1 MQISYAVA
9 SRRDSFRRT
18 VGGWFFPLGSIRS
31 FCARGTDSEASIAF
45 LRHSLSFSPSRACRD
60 LLRAPREAKSTG
72 RAHATTKDQSAH
84 RQGSANG
91 GDAGAAARERK
102 RDRAMQA
109 LQDAQ
114 QRFNDLVNNDWPER
128 VPVESLADYDPTYMK
143 EGFLQKKGQRLKG
156 WKRRW
161 FVCDGRTLSY
171 YISRKDRKPNAVI
184 PLEGCTVQD
193 GGLSETWNSP
203 RIYLTDPATGIMYC
217 LSAEEGIVVTQW
229 LDVLRVAVARANN
242 GTAVASD
249 GTATSSASASRGRP
263 HTRTPAQRL
272 PSSSD
277 DEDSRVHMKRATSMG
292 PAQPR
297 TATLRSASSAVGALG
312 TAVNGEA
319 KRTSRMTSAPSAVT
333 SSAAPHHHRPHR
345 TKTQRLPTTIS
356 LENELSHG
364 LDVLE
369 ALLCGHSAT
378 GSSSS
383 IRNSV
388 VFRPIGAVNGVLR
401 SVGTDSVSGKQY
413 ARASVVLPV
422 SSEVAAIL
430 LADHGRRAEWDVH
443 FPLSSHVA
451 TFDDAT
457 DLVHVSSG
465 SFAQVQRTKP
475 FVAPHVAAAAC
486 AMCAALFSGASSWE
500 ALLTAMVYAAAIGGI
515 VSSIDYSALTTPR
528 DLLLLRHV
536 RESAAPDGHDSS
548 DDKSVDEMGQSVVL
562 ILEKSVVN
570 ELKPVLSGT
579 VRAHV
584 GLSGW
589 LLEPVDSGRATLAT
603 YITDLDMKG
612 WLSPTTRESFLLSRL
627 DCASV
632 LSEYV
637 NQAHLCGSELGF
649 GGGLDDDGDG
659 EYDTRSVGYD
669 DTSEGSG
676 LGDVVDGESSTIF
689 HPKTYMR
696 GMMPLPSGGLK
707 LIDKEI
713 AKKQGGVVKDV
724 IKSAGAKILEG
735 KSAVSLSLPVRIFES
750 RTNLERV
757 CDLMLYAPT
766 FLNIA
771 YAQNDALERFK
782 FVMTFAVA
790 GLHHSIGQLKPF
802 NPILGETYQSTLN
815 DGTDV
820 SCEHTSHHPPISNF
834 QLTGDKYSIAGFVLW
849 HASMS
854 VKSNAML
861 NTNKGPVR
869 VTFPAGEGLPGTMI
883 EYNLPYLQIGGLLWG
898 DRTVDIMGNM
908 VFEDKKNKL
917 QCELRLNPD
926 AKSGMGGMFSSSKTP
941 TDSLRGVILDTSV
954 SPPREICDVSG
965 SWLHDLVFGNKT
977 YWSINKYQSGYMVP
991 YPDDKILASDSRF
1004 REDLHYL
1011 AAGDLDESQEW
1022 KVKLEV
1028 LQRAD
1033 RKARLD
1039 GRRPNHW
1046 SLRNAVGGH

>member
-1 MQISYAVA
+1 
-9 SRRDSFRRT
+9 
-18 VGGWFFPLGSIRS
+18 
-31 FCARGTDSEASIAF
+31 
-45 LRHSLSFSPSRACRD
+45 
-60 LLRAPREAKSTG
+60 
-72 RAHATTKDQSAH
+72 
-84 RQGSANG
+84 
-91 GDAGAAARERK
+91 
-102 RDRAMQA
+102 MQA

-128 VPVESLADYDPTYMK
+128 VPVDARPDYNPTYMK

-156 WKRRW
+156 WKQRW
-161 FVCDGRTLSY
+161 FVCDGRSLSY
-171 YISRKDRKPNAVI
+171 FISRKDRKPNAVI

-203 RIYLTDPATGIMYC
+203 RIYLTDPGTGTMYC
-217 LSAEEGIVVTQW
+217 LSAEEGTVVTQW
-229 LDVLRVAVARANN
+229 LNVLRVAVARVNN
-242 GTAVASD
+242 GVTTNETCHGLSM
-249 GTATSSASASRGRP
+249 
-263 HTRTPAQRL
+263 L
-272 PSSSD
+272 SSSD
-277 DEDSRVHMKRATSMG
+277 DEENRAQYRRGTSMG
-292 PAQPR
+292 PVSAQAHAIALKS
-297 TATLRSASSAVGALG
+297 TSSAVAGSSAPASVNA
-312 TAVNGEA
+312 TAIGEN
-319 KRTSRMTSAPSAVT
+319 KRTTLGGKNLNTTASPPTLQQ
-333 SSAAPHHHRPHR
+333 HHRPR
-345 TKTQRLPTTIS
+345 RIKTQRLPTTIS

-369 ALLCGHSAT
+369 ALLSSRSVT

-383 IRNSV
+383 ICKYV
-388 VFRPIGAVNGVLR
+388 VFRPIGALNGVLR
-401 SVGTDSVSGKQY
+401 SIGTDSRSGKQY

-430 LADHGRRAEWDVH
+430 LADHARRAEWDVH
-443 FPLSSHVA
+443 FPQSSHVA

-457 DLVHVSSG
+457 DLVYLSSG

-486 AMCAALFSGASSWE
+486 ALCAVFFAGAASWG
-500 ALLTAMVYAAAIGGI
+500 ALLTAMVYAAAIGGL
-515 VSSIDYSALTTPR
+515 VSSIDYSALTAPR
-528 DLLLLRHV
+528 DLVLLRHI
-536 RESAAPDGHDSS
+536 RESAVPDSQDSG

-562 ILEKSVVN
+562 MLEKCVTN
-570 ELKPVLSGT
+570 ELKPVIPGI

-589 LLEPVDSGRATLAT
+589 LLEPVASGHATLAT
-603 YITDLDMKG
+603 YITDLDMRG
-612 WLSPTTRESFLLSRL
+612 WLSPLTRQSFLLSRL
-627 DCASV
+627 DCVSV

-637 NQAHLCGSELGF
+637 NQAQLCGSELGF
-649 GGGLDDDGDG
+649 GGGLDEDGTG
-659 EYDTRSVGYD
+659 EYEIRSVGYE
-669 DTSEGSG
+669 DTSKGSY
-676 LGDVVDGESSTIF
+676 LADVADGESSTIF

-735 KSAVSLSLPVRIFES
+735 KSAVSLSLPVRIFEP

-766 FLNIA
+766 FLNVA
-771 YAQNDALERFK
+771 YAENDAVERFK
-782 FVMTFAVA
+782 YVITFAVA

-802 NPILGETYQSTLN
+802 NPILGETFQSTLN

-834 QLTGDKYSIAGFVLW
+834 QFTGEKYSIAGFVLW

-869 VTFPAGEGLPGTMI
+869 VMFPDAEGLPGTTI

-908 VFEDKKNKL
+908 MFEDKKNHL

-926 AKSGMGGMFSSSKTP
+926 AKSGMGGMFMSSKTP
-941 TDSLRGVILDTSV
+941 TDSFRGVVLDTSV

-977 YWSINKYQSGYMVP
+977 YWSIEKYQSGCMMP
-991 YPDDKILASDSRF
+991 YPEGKLLASDSRH

-1046 SLRNAVGGH
+1046 SYRSSPGH

>member
-1 MQISYAVA
+1 
-9 SRRDSFRRT
+9 
-18 VGGWFFPLGSIRS
+18 
-31 FCARGTDSEASIAF
+31 
-45 LRHSLSFSPSRACRD
+45 
-60 LLRAPREAKSTG
+60 
-72 RAHATTKDQSAH
+72 
-84 RQGSANG
+84 
-91 GDAGAAARERK
+91 
-102 RDRAMQA
+102 MQA

-128 VPVESLADYDPTYMK
+128 VPVEAMADFDPTYMK

-171 YISRKDRKPNAVI
+171 FISRKDRKPNAVI

-229 LDVLRVAVARANN
+229 LDVLRVAVARVN
-242 GTAVASD
+242 S
-249 GTATSSASASRGRP
+249 SSASAASSAAPSASNSRGRQ
-263 HTRTPAQRL
+263 HTQRL

-277 DEDSRVHMKRATSMG
+277 DEDSRVHLKRATSMG

-297 TATLRSASSAVGALG
+297 TVTLKSASSVVG
-312 TAVNGEA
+312 TVNSNGDG
-319 KRTSRMTSAPSAVT
+319 KRATRMTSAPSAVN
-333 SSAAPHHHRPHR
+333 SSSQQLHNHHHRPHR
-345 TKTQRLPTTIS
+345 VKTQRLPTTIS

-383 IRNSV
+383 IRNHV
-388 VFRPIGAVNGVLR
+388 VFRPVGALNGVLR
-401 SVGTDSVSGKQY
+401 SIGTDSSSGKQY

-430 LADHGRRAEWDVH
+430 LADHARRAEWDLH
-443 FPLSSHVA
+443 FPQSSHVA

-465 SFAQVQRTKP
+465 SFAQIQRTRP

-486 AMCAALFSGASSWE
+486 ALCAALFSGASSWE
-500 ALLTAMVYAAAIGGI
+500 ALLTAMVYAAAVGGI
-515 VSSIDYSALTTPR
+515 VSSIDYSALTVPR
-528 DLLLLRHV
+528 DLVLLRHV
-536 RESAAPDGHDSS
+536 RESAVPDSQDSG

-570 ELKPVLSGT
+570 ELKPVVTGS

-589 LLEPVDSGRATLAT
+589 LLEPVDSGHATLAT

-612 WLSPTTRESFLLSRL
+612 WLSPTTRQSFLLSRL
-627 DCASV
+627 DCVSV

-637 NQAHLCGSELGF
+637 NQAQLCGSELGF
-649 GGGLDDDGDG
+649 GGGLDEDG
-659 EYDTRSVGYD
+659 EGEFESRSVGNE

-676 LGDVVDGESSTIF
+676 LGEVSDGESSAIF

-707 LIDKEI
+707 LIDKEV
-713 AKKQGGVVKDV
+713 AKKQSGVVKDV

-735 KSAVSLSLPVRIFES
+735 KSAVSLSLPVRIFEP

-766 FLNIA
+766 FLNVA
-771 YAQNDALERFK
+771 HAQNDALERFK
-782 FVMTFAVA
+782 YVMAFAVA

-802 NPILGETYQSTLN
+802 NPILGETFQSTLN

-834 QLTGDKYSIAGFVLW
+834 QFTGEKYSVAGFVLW

-869 VTFPAGEGLPGTMI
+869 VTFPDTEGLPGTMI

-908 VFEDKKNKL
+908 MFDDKKNHL

-977 YWSINKYQSGYMVP
+977 YWSINKHQSGYMVP
-991 YPDDKILASDSRF
+991 YPEDKILASDSRF

-1046 SLRNAVGGH
+1046 SFRSSAGGH

>member
-1 MQISYAVA
+1 
-9 SRRDSFRRT
+9 
-18 VGGWFFPLGSIRS
+18 
-31 FCARGTDSEASIAF
+31 
-45 LRHSLSFSPSRACRD
+45 
-60 LLRAPREAKSTG
+60 
-72 RAHATTKDQSAH
+72 
-84 RQGSANG
+84 
-91 GDAGAAARERK
+91 
-102 RDRAMQA
+102 MQA

-114 QRFNDLVNNDWPER
+114 QRFNDLVNNDTVWPER
-128 VPVESLADYDPTYMK
+128 VPVTNLPDFDASFMK

-171 YISRKDRKPNAVI
+171 YISKKDRKPNAVI
-184 PLEGCTVQD
+184 PLEGCSVED

-217 LSAEEGIVVTQW
+217 LSAEEGTVVTQW
-229 LDVLRVAVARANN
+229 LHVLRAAVARVQS
-242 GTAVASD
+242 GSTGSDASVE
-249 GTATSSASASRGRP
+249 ASSQGSALKQRSGRQQNKSQRP
-263 HTRTPAQRL
+263 RL
-272 PSSSD
+272 PSASD
-277 DEDSRVHMKRATSMG
+277 DEDGRVHLKRASSMEPTSTLPRSTLVG
-292 PAQPR
+292 SNAPASSNAAASGEKKRRAARVVAAPLVTGTSSNS
-297 TATLRSASSAVGALG
+297 TATLPPLQQQ
-312 TAVNGEA
+312 
-319 KRTSRMTSAPSAVT
+319 
-333 SSAAPHHHRPHR
+333 HHRPHR

-356 LENELSHG
+356 LENELSYG

-369 ALLCGHSAT
+369 ALLCGHSMT
-378 GSSSS
+378 RSSSP
-383 IRNSV
+383 IRNHV
-388 VFRPIGAVNGVLR
+388 VFRPMGASNGVLR
-401 SVGTDSVSGKQY
+401 SLGTDMSSGKQY

-430 LADHGRRAEWDVH
+430 LADHARRAEWDLH
-443 FPLSSHVA
+443 FPQSSHVA

-457 DLVHVSSG
+457 DLVHLSSG
-465 SFAQVQRTKP
+465 SFAQVQKTKP
-475 FVAPHVAAAAC
+475 FIAPHVAATVC
-486 AMCAALFSGASSWE
+486 ALCAALLWSTASWE
-500 ALLTAMVYAAAIGGI
+500 ALLTAMTYAAAVGGI
-515 VSSIDYSALTTPR
+515 VSTIDHSAFTAPR
-528 DLLLLRHV
+528 DLVLLRHV
-536 RESAAPDGHDSS
+536 RESAAPESHDSS
-548 DDKSVDEMGQSVVL
+548 EDKSVDEMGRSVVL

-570 ELKPVLSGT
+570 ELKPIVPGI
-579 VRAHV
+579 VRACV

-589 LLEPVDSGRATLAT
+589 LLEPVALGRATLVT
-603 YITDLDMKG
+603 YITDLDMQG
-612 WLSPTTRESFLLSRL
+612 WLSPSARQSFLLSRL
-627 DCASV
+627 DCVSV

-637 NQAHLCGSELGF
+637 NQAQLCGSELGF
-649 GGGLDDDGDG
+649 GGGLDEDGDG
-659 EYDTRSVGYD
+659 EYDSRSAGYEETGD
-669 DTSEGSG
+669 GS
-676 LGDVVDGESSTIF
+676 LGDAADSESSAIF
-689 HPKTYMR
+689 HPKIYMR

-707 LIDKEI
+707 LIDKEV

-735 KSAVSLSLPVRIFES
+735 KSAVSLSLPVRIFEP

-766 FLNIA
+766 FLNVA
-771 YAQNDALERFK
+771 FAQNDALERFK
-782 FVMTFAVA
+782 YVMTFAVA
-790 GLHHSIGQLKPF
+790 GLHHSVGQLKPF
-802 NPILGETYQSTLN
+802 NPILGETFQATLN

-834 QLTGDKYSIAGFVLW
+834 QFTGDKYSIAGFVLW

-869 VTFPAGEGLPGTMI
+869 ITFPDTKDLPGTTV

-908 VFEDKKNKL
+908 VFEDKKNHL

-926 AKSGMGGMFSSSKTP
+926 AKSGMGGMFMSSKTP

-954 SPPREICDVSG
+954 TPPREICDVSG
-965 SWLHDLVFGNKT
+965 SWLHELVFGNKT
-977 YWSINKYQSGYMVP
+977 YWDINKYQSGYMVP
-991 YPDDKILASDSRF
+991 YPKEKILASDSRH

-1011 AAGDLDESQEW
+1011 ATGDLDESQEW

-1033 RKARLD
+1033 RKARLE

-1046 SLRNAVGGH
+1046 SYRGAAGGH

>member
-1 MQISYAVA
+1 M
-9 SRRDSFRRT
+9 
-18 VGGWFFPLGSIRS
+18 
-31 FCARGTDSEASIAF
+31 
-45 LRHSLSFSPSRACRD
+45 SLSNHKVTSDAFISIGDETLYIGQLLAGWLFRPQSAASAHVEDSALPSVRVTPP
-60 LLRAPREAKSTG
+60 LSLRARVSRLPTHLATPSEVQTP
-72 RAHATTKDQSAH
+72 TTKDQSVH
-84 RQGSANG
+84 THGSANG
-91 GDAGAAARERK
+91 EAGAAARERK

-128 VPVESLADYDPTYMK
+128 VPVEAMPDYDPRYMK

-229 LDVLRVAVARANN
+229 LDVLRVAVARVNN
-242 GTAVASD
+242 GTSETNAQ
-249 GTATSSASASRGRP
+249 GSSSRKQHRP
-263 HTRTPAQRL
+263 QAQAL
-272 PSSSD
+272 SSSD
-277 DEDSRVHMKRATSMG
+277 DEDSRAHLKRAASLGPSQARTVTLKSASSVGSSSTATVNGDNKRAT
-292 PAQPR
+292 
-297 TATLRSASSAVGALG
+297 
-312 TAVNGEA
+312 
-319 KRTSRMTSAPSAVT
+319 RMTSAPSAVSSST
-333 SSAAPHHHRPHR
+333 SAPAPPSHQHHHRPHR
-345 TKTQRLPTTIS
+345 TKMQRLPTTIA

-369 ALLCGHSAT
+369 ALLCHNAT
-378 GSSSS
+378 GSS
-383 IRNSV
+383 IRNHV
-388 VFRPIGAVNGVLR
+388 TFRPIGAVNGVLR
-401 SVGTDSVSGKQY
+401 SIGTDATSGKQY

-430 LADHGRRAEWDVH
+430 LADHARRSEWDVH
-443 FPLSSHVA
+443 FPHSAHVA

-457 DLVHVSSG
+457 DLVHLSSG
-465 SFAQVQRTKP
+465 SFAQIQHTKP

-486 AMCAALFSGASSWE
+486 ALCAALFSGTSSWE

-515 VSSIDYSALTTPR
+515 ASSIDYSTLTTPR
-528 DLLLLRHV
+528 DLVVLRHV
-536 RESAAPDGHDSS
+536 RESAAPDSQDSG
-548 DDKSVDEMGQSVVL
+548 DDKSVAEMGQSVVL

-570 ELKPVLSGT
+570 ELKPVISGT

-589 LLEPVDSGRATLAT
+589 LLEPVDSGHATLVT

-612 WLSPTTRESFLLSRL
+612 WLSPTTRQSFLLSRL
-627 DCASV
+627 DCVSV

-637 NQAHLCGSELGF
+637 NQAQLCGSELGF
-649 GGGLDDDGDG
+649 GGGLDEDG
-659 EYDTRSVGYD
+659 EGEFETRSVGYE
-669 DTSEGSG
+669 DTSEGSA
-676 LGDVVDGESSTIF
+676 LGEIVDGESSTIF

-735 KSAVSLSLPVRIFES
+735 KSAVSLSLPVRIFEP

-766 FLNIA
+766 FLNTA

-782 FVMTFAVA
+782 YVITFAVA

-834 QLTGDKYSIAGFVLW
+834 QFTGEKYSIAGFVLW

-869 VTFPAGEGLPGTMI
+869 VTFPDAEGLPGTTI

-908 VFEDKKNKL
+908 VFEDKKNRL

-977 YWSINKYQSGYMVP
+977 YWSINKFQSGYMVP
-991 YPDDKILASDSRF
+991 YPEDKILASDSRH

-1046 SLRNAVGGH
+1046 SFRSATGGH

>member
-1 MQISYAVA
+1 
-9 SRRDSFRRT
+9 
-18 VGGWFFPLGSIRS
+18 
-31 FCARGTDSEASIAF
+31 
-45 LRHSLSFSPSRACRD
+45 
-60 LLRAPREAKSTG
+60 
-72 RAHATTKDQSAH
+72 
-84 RQGSANG
+84 
-91 GDAGAAARERK
+91 
-102 RDRAMQA
+102 MQA

-114 QRFNDLVNNDWPER
+114 QRFNDLVSNDWPER
-128 VPVESLADYDPTYMK
+128 VPLEAMPEYDPRYMK

-171 YISRKDRKPNAVI
+171 YISRKDRRPNAVI

-229 LDVLRVAVARANN
+229 LDVLQVAVARVNN
-242 GTAVASD
+242 ATTELSATEASQNK
-249 GTATSSASASRGRP
+249 GRQ
-263 HTRTPAQRL
+263 HRSQAA

-277 DEDSRVHMKRATSMG
+277 DEDGRLHLKRATSLG
-292 PAQPR
+292 PSQTR
-297 TATLRSASSAVGALG
+297 TVALKSASSAAISSAPTVSNDD
-312 TAVNGEA
+312 T
-319 KRTSRMTSAPSAVT
+319 KRTTRITSAPSAINNSLRT
-333 SSAAPHHHRPHR
+333 PAPSLHAHHHRAHR
-345 TKTQRLPTTIS
+345 SKTQHLPTTIS

-369 ALLCGHSAT
+369 ALLCSNNAT
-378 GSSSS
+378 NSSSA
-383 IRNSV
+383 RHHV
-388 VFRPIGAVNGVLR
+388 TFRPIGAVNGVLR
-401 SVGTDSVSGKQY
+401 SLGTDSNSGKEY
-413 ARASVVLPV
+413 ARASIVLPI

-430 LADHGRRAEWDVH
+430 LSDHARRAEWDMH
-443 FPLSSHVA
+443 FPYSAHVA

-457 DLVHVSSG
+457 DLIYLSSG
-465 SFAQVQRTKP
+465 SFSQIQCTKP
-475 FVAPHVAAAAC
+475 FVAPHVVAAAC
-486 AMCAALFSGASSWE
+486 ALCAAIFSSSSTWE
-500 ALLTAMVYAAAIGGI
+500 STISAMVYAAAIGAI
-515 VSSIDYSALTTPR
+515 MCSVDYSALTTPR

-536 RESAAPDGHDSS
+536 RESAVPESQEMS
-548 DDKSVDEMGQSVVL
+548 EDKSEAEMGQSVVL

-570 ELKPVLSGT
+570 ELKPVISGS

-589 LLEPVDSGRATLAT
+589 LLQPVDSGRGTLAT
-603 YITDLDMKG
+603 YVTDLDMKG
-612 WLSPTTRESFLLSRL
+612 WVGPRTRQHYLLSRL
-627 DCASV
+627 DCVSV

-637 NQAHLCGSELGF
+637 NQAQLCGSELGF
-649 GGGLDDDGDG
+649 GGDIDEDEEGAF
-659 EYDTRSVGYD
+659 DTRSNGIED
-669 DTSEGSG
+669 NSDGSG
-676 LGDVVDGESSTIF
+676 LGGIADDESSAIF
-689 HPKTYMR
+689 HPKSYMR
-696 GMMPLPSGGLK
+696 GMIPLPSGGLK

-735 KSAVSLSLPVRIFES
+735 KSAVSLSLPVRIFEP

-766 FLNIA
+766 FLNA
-771 YAQNDALERFK
+771 AFTQDDALERFK
-782 FVMTFAVA
+782 YVITFAVA

-802 NPILGETYQSTLN
+802 NPILGETFQAELN

-834 QLTGDKYSIAGFVLW
+834 QFTGEKYSIAGFVLW

-869 VTFPAGEGLPGTMI
+869 VTFPDSESLPGTTI

-908 VFEDKKNKL
+908 MFEDKKNQL

-941 TDSLRGVILDTSV
+941 TDSLRGVIMDTSV
-954 SPPREICDVSG
+954 SPAREICDVSG
-965 SWLHDLVFGNKT
+965 SWLHDLVFGYTT
-977 YWSINKYQSGYMVP
+977 YWSINKHHSGFMVP
-991 YPDDKILASDSRF
+991 YPEDRILASDSRH

-1011 AAGDLDESQEW
+1011 AVGDLDESQEW

-1046 SLRNAVGGH
+1046 SFRSSASGH

>member
-1 MQISYAVA
+1 
-9 SRRDSFRRT
+9 
-18 VGGWFFPLGSIRS
+18 
-31 FCARGTDSEASIAF
+31 
-45 LRHSLSFSPSRACRD
+45 
-60 LLRAPREAKSTG
+60 
-72 RAHATTKDQSAH
+72 
-84 RQGSANG
+84 
-91 GDAGAAARERK
+91 
-102 RDRAMQA
+102 
-109 LQDAQ
+109 
-114 QRFNDLVNNDWPER
+114 
-128 VPVESLADYDPTYMK
+128 MK

-229 LDVLRVAVARANN
+229 LDVLRVAIARIN
-242 GTAVASD
+242 
-249 GTATSSASASRGRP
+249 SSAASGDAPSSSQSHSRGRQQA
-263 HTRTPAQRL
+263 RTLGQRL

-277 DEDSRVHMKRATSMG
+277 DEDSRVNLKRATSMG
-292 PAQPR
+292 PAQAR
-297 TATLRSASSAVGALG
+297 TVTLKSASSAVGSSSASMTLN
-312 TAVNGEA
+312 TASNGEA
-319 KRTSRMTSAPSAVT
+319 KRATRMTSAPSAVSSSNGT
-333 SSAAPHHHRPHR
+333 SAQPAQQHHHRVHR

-369 ALLCGHSAT
+369 ALLCGQNAT
-378 GSSSS
+378 GSSV
-383 IRNSV
+383 RNNV

-401 SVGTDSVSGKQY
+401 SIGTDSGSGKQY

-430 LADHGRRAEWDVH
+430 LADHARRADWDVH
-443 FPLSSHVA
+443 FPQSSHVA
-451 TFDDAT
+451 NFDDAT
-457 DLVHVSSG
+457 DLVHLSSG
-465 SFAQVQRTKP
+465 SFGQVQRTKP

-486 AMCAALFSGASSWE
+486 ALCAALFSSASSWE

-515 VSSIDYSALTTPR
+515 VSSVDYSALTAPR

-536 RESAAPDGHDSS
+536 RESAAPDAQDSG
-548 DDKSVDEMGQSVVL
+548 DEKSVDEMGQSVAL

-570 ELKPVLSGT
+570 ELKPVVSGT

-589 LLEPVDSGRATLAT
+589 LLEPVDAGHATLAT
-603 YITDLDMKG
+603 YITDLDVKG
-612 WLSPTTRESFLLSRL
+612 WLSPATRQSFLLSRL
-627 DCASV
+627 DCVSV

-659 EYDTRSVGYD
+659 EYDTRSVGYED
-669 DTSEGSG
+669 ASEGSG
-676 LGDVVDGESSTIF
+676 LGDVITDGESSAIF

-707 LIDKEI
+707 LIDKEV
-713 AKKQGGVVKDV
+713 AKKQSGVVKDV

-735 KSAVSLSLPVRIFES
+735 KSAVSLSLPVRIFEP

-766 FLNIA
+766 FLNVA
-771 YAQNDALERFK
+771 YAQSEPLERFK
-782 FVMTFAVA
+782 YVMTFAVA

-802 NPILGETYQSTLN
+802 NPILGETFQSTLS

-820 SCEHTSHHPPISNF
+820 ACEHTSHHPPISNF
-834 QLTGDKYSIAGFVLW
+834 QFTGDKYSIAGFVLW

-869 VTFPAGEGLPGTMI
+869 VTFPEADGIPGATI

-898 DRTVDIMGNM
+898 DRTVDIMGHM
-908 VFEDKKNKL
+908 VFEDKKNHL

-977 YWSINKYQSGYMVP
+977 YWSINKHQSGHMLH
-991 YPDDKILASDSRF
+991 YPEDKILASDSRF

-1046 SLRNAVGGH
+1046 SFRNAAGGH

>member
-1 MQISYAVA
+1 
-9 SRRDSFRRT
+9 
-18 VGGWFFPLGSIRS
+18 
-31 FCARGTDSEASIAF
+31 
-45 LRHSLSFSPSRACRD
+45 
-60 LLRAPREAKSTG
+60 
-72 RAHATTKDQSAH
+72 
-84 RQGSANG
+84 
-91 GDAGAAARERK
+91 
-102 RDRAMQA
+102 MQA

-128 VPVESLADYDPTYMK
+128 VPVDAMPDYNPTYMK

-161 FVCDGRTLSY
+161 FVCDGRSLSY

-203 RIYLTDPATGIMYC
+203 RIYLTDPASGIMYC
-217 LSAEEGIVVTQW
+217 LSAEEGTVVTQW
-229 LDVLRVAVARANN
+229 LDVLRVAVTRVNN
-242 GTAVASD
+242 GVTLSETHETA
-249 GTATSSASASRGRP
+249 GTGPSGLENHKGKVGQTRRNHGQQMLTSS
-263 HTRTPAQRL
+263 
-272 PSSSD
+272 
-277 DEDSRVHMKRATSMG
+277 DEEETRVHFRRGTSMG
-292 PAQPR
+292 SVSAPAPAHLLKS
-297 TATLRSASSAVGALG
+297 TTLSSSALVGSNVPVSKNATTSG
-312 TAVNGEA
+312 DI
-319 KRTSRMTSAPSAVT
+319 KRTTVGSKSCNVTVSPST
-333 SSAAPHHHRPHR
+333 LQYQHHPHRPHR

-369 ALLCGHSAT
+369 ALLSTRSVT

-383 IRNSV
+383 ICKHV
-388 VFRPIGAVNGVLR
+388 VFRPIGALNGVLR
-401 SVGTDSVSGKQY
+401 SIGTDLRSGKQY

-430 LADHGRRAEWDVH
+430 LADHARRAEWDVH
-443 FPLSSHVA
+443 FPQSSHVA

-457 DLVHVSSG
+457 DLVHLSSG

-475 FVAPHVAAAAC
+475 FVAPHVAATAC
-486 AMCAALFSGASSWE
+486 ALCAVFFASTASWG

-515 VSSIDYSALTTPR
+515 VSSIDYSALTAPR
-528 DLLLLRHV
+528 DLVLLRHI
-536 RESAAPDGHDSS
+536 RESAVPDSQDSGEE
-548 DDKSVDEMGQSVVL
+548 KSVDEMGQSVVL
-562 ILEKSVVN
+562 MLEKCVAN
-570 ELKPVLSGT
+570 ELKPVIPGT
-579 VRAHV
+579 VRAHI

-589 LLEPVDSGRATLAT
+589 LLEPVASGHATLAT
-603 YITDLDMKG
+603 YITDLDMRG
-612 WLSPTTRESFLLSRL
+612 WLSPLTRQSFLLSRL
-627 DCASV
+627 DCVSV

-637 NQAHLCGSELGF
+637 NQAQLCGSELGF
-649 GGGLDDDGDG
+649 GGGLDEDGTGDYETG
-659 EYDTRSVGYD
+659 SVGYK
-669 DTSEGSG
+669 DTSEGSC
-676 LGDVVDGESSTIF
+676 LGDVADGESSAIF

-735 KSAVSLSLPVRIFES
+735 KSAVSLSLPVRIFEP

-766 FLNIA
+766 FLNVA
-771 YAQNDALERFK
+771 YAEKDAMERFK
-782 FVMTFAVA
+782 YVITFAVA

-802 NPILGETYQSTLN
+802 NPILGETFQSTLN

-834 QLTGDKYSIAGFVLW
+834 QLTGEKYCIAGFVLW

-869 VTFPAGEGLPGTMI
+869 VTFPDAEGLPGTTI

-908 VFEDKKNKL
+908 MFEDKKNHL

-941 TDSLRGVILDTSV
+941 TDSFRGVVLDTSV

-977 YWSINKYQSGYMVP
+977 YWSIEKYQSGCMMP
-991 YPDDKILASDSRF
+991 YPEDKILASDSRH

-1046 SLRNAVGGH
+1046 SYRSSPGH

>member
-1 MQISYAVA
+1 MRGYE
-9 SRRDSFRRT
+9 
-18 VGGWFFPLGSIRS
+18 PL
-31 FCARGTDSEASIAF
+31 
-45 LRHSLSFSPSRACRD
+45 
-60 LLRAPREAKSTG
+60 
-72 RAHATTKDQSAH
+72 Q
-84 RQGSANG
+84 
-91 GDAGAAARERK
+91 
-102 RDRAMQA
+102 
-109 LQDAQ
+109 
-114 QRFNDLVNNDWPER
+114 WPER
-128 VPVESLADYDPTYMK
+128 VPVEALPDFDPAYMK

-171 YISRKDRKPNAVI
+171 FISRKDRKPNAVI

-193 GGLSETWNSP
+193 GGLSETWSSP

-217 LSAEEGIVVTQW
+217 LSAEEALVVTQW
-229 LDVLRVAVARANN
+229 LDVLRAAVARVNQA
-242 GTAVASD
+242 APAAS
-249 GTATSSASASRGRP
+249 SSAAAAAAAAAASRGRQQ
-263 HTRTPAQRL
+263 TRAQAQRL

-277 DEDSRVHMKRATSMG
+277 DEDTRVHLKRAASLGPAQARTLALKSAAPAPAAAANGDGKRAT
-292 PAQPR
+292 
-297 TATLRSASSAVGALG
+297 
-312 TAVNGEA
+312 
-319 KRTSRMTSAPSAVT
+319 RMTSAPSAVQT
-333 SSAAPHHHRPHR
+333 ASAAAGQPVQQHRPLR
-345 TKTQRLPTTIS
+345 SKTQRLPTTIS
-356 LENELSHG
+356 LENELAHG

-369 ALLCGHSAT
+369 ALLGGHGAT
-378 GSSSS
+378 GAPSSL
-383 IRNSV
+383 RNHV
-388 VFRPIGAVNGVLR
+388 AFRPVGARNGVLR
-401 SVGTDSVSGKQY
+401 SIGTDAASGKQY

-430 LADHGRRAEWDVH
+430 LADHGRRAEWDLH
-443 FPLSSHVA
+443 FPQSSHVA

-457 DLVHVSSG
+457 DLVHLSSG
-465 SFAQVQRTKP
+465 SFAQIQCTKP
-475 FVAPHVAAAAC
+475 FVPPHVAAAAC
-486 AMCAALFSGASSWE
+486 ALCAALFSGASSWS
-500 ALLTAMVYAAAIGGI
+500 ALVTAIVYAAAIGGI
-515 VSSIDYSALTTPR
+515 VSSIDYSALTAPR
-528 DLLLLRHV
+528 DLVLLRHV
-536 RESAAPDGHDSS
+536 RESAAPDSRDSG

-562 ILEKSVVN
+562 MLEKSVVN
-570 ELKPVLSGT
+570 ELRPAVTGS

-589 LLEPVDSGRATLAT
+589 LLEPVDSGHATLAT

-612 WLSPTTRESFLLSRL
+612 WLSPTTRQSFLLSRL
-627 DCASV
+627 DCVSV

-637 NQAHLCGSELGF
+637 NQAQLCGSELGF
-649 GGGLDDDGDG
+649 GGGLDEDG
-659 EYDTRSVGYD
+659 EGNFESRSVEYE

-676 LGDVVDGESSTIF
+676 LGEVTDGESSAIF

-707 LIDKEI
+707 LIDKEV

-735 KSAVSLSLPVRIFES
+735 KSAVSLSLPVRIFEP

-766 FLNIA
+766 FLNVA

-782 FVMTFAVA
+782 YVMAFAVA
-790 GLHHSIGQLKPF
+790 GLHHSIGQMKPF
-802 NPILGETYQSTLN
+802 NPILGETFQSTLN

-834 QLTGDKYSIAGFVLW
+834 QFTGEKYSIAGFVLW

-869 VTFPAGEGLPGTMI
+869 VTFPDADGLPGTTI

-908 VFEDKKNKL
+908 MFEDKKNHL

-941 TDSLRGVILDTSV
+941 TDCLRGVILDTSV

-977 YWSINKYQSGYMVP
+977 YWSMNKYQSGYMLP
-991 YPDDKILASDSRF
+991 YPEDKILASDSRF

-1011 AAGDLDESQEW
+1011 AAGDMDESQEW

-1033 RKARLD
+1033 RKARLE

-1046 SLRNAVGGH
+1046 SFRSLAGGH

>member
-1 MQISYAVA
+1 
-9 SRRDSFRRT
+9 
-18 VGGWFFPLGSIRS
+18 
-31 FCARGTDSEASIAF
+31 
-45 LRHSLSFSPSRACRD
+45 
-60 LLRAPREAKSTG
+60 
-72 RAHATTKDQSAH
+72 
-84 RQGSANG
+84 
-91 GDAGAAARERK
+91 
-102 RDRAMQA
+102 MQA

-128 VPVESLADYDPTYMK
+128 VPVESMPDYDPTYMK

-203 RIYLTDPATGIMYC
+203 RIYLTDPATGVMYC

-229 LDVLRVAVARANN
+229 LDVLRVAVARVNN
-242 GTAVASD
+242 GT
-249 GTATSSASASRGRP
+249 TATDSSATQSSSNSRGRQ
-263 HTRTPAQRL
+263 HTRTQAQRL

-277 DEDSRVHMKRATSMG
+277 DEDSRANLKRAASLG
-292 PAQPR
+292 PSQAR
-297 TATLRSASSAVGALG
+297 TVTLKSASSAVGSSSAG
-312 TAVNGEA
+312 NSTSNGEG
-319 KRTSRMTSAPSAVT
+319 KRPTRMTSAPSAVT
-333 SSAAPHHHRPHR
+333 NSNSNSQPTQHHRVHR

-383 IRNSV
+383 IRSHV

-401 SVGTDSVSGKQY
+401 SIGTDSSSGKQY

-430 LADHGRRAEWDVH
+430 LADHARRAEWDVH
-443 FPLSSHVA
+443 FPQSSHVA

-457 DLVHVSSG
+457 DLVHLSSG
-465 SFAQVQRTKP
+465 SFAQIQQTKP
-475 FVAPHVAAAAC
+475 VVAPHVAAAAC
-486 AMCAALFSGASSWE
+486 ALCAALFSGASSWE
-500 ALLTAMVYAAAIGGI
+500 ALLAAMVYAAAVGGI

-528 DLLLLRHV
+528 DLVILRHV
-536 RESAAPDGHDSS
+536 RESAAPDSQDSG

-570 ELKPVLSGT
+570 ELKPVVSGV

-612 WLSPTTRESFLLSRL
+612 WLSPTTRQSFLLSRL
-627 DCASV
+627 DCVSV

-649 GGGLDDDGDG
+649 GGGLDEDG
-659 EYDTRSVGYD
+659 EGEFETRSVGYE

-676 LGDVVDGESSTIF
+676 LGDVADGESSAIF

-735 KSAVSLSLPVRIFES
+735 KSAVSLSLPVRIFEP

-766 FLNIA
+766 FLNDA
-771 YAQNDALERFK
+771 HAQNDALERFK
-782 FVMTFAVA
+782 YVVTFAVA

-802 NPILGETYQSTLN
+802 NPILGETFQSTLN

-834 QLTGDKYSIAGFVLW
+834 QFTGEKYSIAGFVLW

-869 VTFPAGEGLPGTMI
+869 VTFPDAEGLPGTTI

-908 VFEDKKNKL
+908 VFEDKKNRL

-977 YWSINKYQSGYMVP
+977 YWSINKYQSGYMMP
-991 YPDDKILASDSRF
+991 YPEDKILASDSRH

-1046 SLRNAVGGH
+1046 SFRSSAGH

>member
-1 MQISYAVA
+1 
-9 SRRDSFRRT
+9 
-18 VGGWFFPLGSIRS
+18 
-31 FCARGTDSEASIAF
+31 
-45 LRHSLSFSPSRACRD
+45 
-60 LLRAPREAKSTG
+60 
-72 RAHATTKDQSAH
+72 
-84 RQGSANG
+84 
-91 GDAGAAARERK
+91 
-102 RDRAMQA
+102 MQA

-128 VPVESLADYDPTYMK
+128 IPVESMVDYDPNYMK

-203 RIYLTDPATGIMYC
+203 RIYLTDPTSGIMYC
-217 LSAEEGIVVTQW
+217 LSAEEAIVVTQW
-229 LDVLRVAVARANN
+229 LNVLQTAVARVNS
-242 GTAVASD
+242 GVMM
-249 GTATSSASASRGRP
+249 SSTTHGSALQDSKVQQQQYTKTHTQVRP
-263 HTRTPAQRL
+263 
-272 PSSSD
+272 PSPSD
-277 DEDSRVHMKRATSMG
+277 DEENRAHFRRAASMGPVSAQARTVALKSTSSVVPGSSTSTSSNVTANDDSKRAT
-292 PAQPR
+292 R
-297 TATLRSASSAVGALG
+297 TTLGVKSSNSTAAHVALQ
-312 TAVNGEA
+312 
-319 KRTSRMTSAPSAVT
+319 
-333 SSAAPHHHRPHR
+333 HHHRPHR
-345 TKTQRLPTTIS
+345 TKTQRLPTTVS

-364 LDVLE
+364 LHVLE
-369 ALLCGHSAT
+369 ALLSGRSAK

-383 IRNSV
+383 ISKHV
-388 VFRPIGAVNGVLR
+388 VFRPLGALNGVLR
-401 SVGTDSVSGKQY
+401 SIGTDSRSGKKY
-413 ARASVVLPV
+413 ARASVMLPV

-430 LADHGRRAEWDVH
+430 LADHARRAEWDIH
-443 FPLSSHVA
+443 FPQSSHVA

-457 DLVHVSSG
+457 DLVHLSSG
-465 SFAQVQRTKP
+465 SFAQIQQTKP

-486 AMCAALFSGASSWE
+486 ALCAALFSSATLWE
-500 ALLTAMVYAAAIGGI
+500 ALLAVMVYAAAVGG
-515 VSSIDYSALTTPR
+515 VLSSIDYSVLTAPR
-528 DLLLLRHV
+528 DLVLLRHV
-536 RESAAPDGHDSS
+536 RESAVSDSHDSGE
-548 DDKSVDEMGQSVVL
+548 DKSVDEMGQSVVL
-562 ILEKSVVN
+562 MLEKSVAN
-570 ELKPVLSGT
+570 ELKPAVPGN

-589 LLEPVDSGRATLAT
+589 LLEPVGSGHATLAT
-603 YITDLDMKG
+603 YITDLDMRG
-612 WLSPTTRESFLLSRL
+612 WLSPLTRQSFLISRL
-627 DCASV
+627 DCVSV

-637 NQAHLCGSELGF
+637 NQAQLCGPELGF
-649 GGGLDDDGDG
+649 GGGLDEDGG
-659 EYDTRSVGYD
+659 GTYETQSVGYE
-669 DTSEGSG
+669 DTSEGSC
-676 LGDVVDGESSTIF
+676 LGDATDGESSAIF

-696 GMMPLPSGGLK
+696 GMVPLPSGGLK
-707 LIDKEI
+707 LIDKEV

-735 KSAVSLSLPVRIFES
+735 KSAVSLSLPVRIFEP

-766 FLNIA
+766 FLNVA

-782 FVMTFAVA
+782 YVMTFAVA

-802 NPILGETYQSTLN
+802 NPILGETFQSTLN

-820 SCEHTSHHPPISNF
+820 NCEHTSHHPPISNF
-834 QLTGDKYSIAGFVLW
+834 QFTGEKYSIAGFVLW

-861 NTNKGPVR
+861 NTNKGPIR
-869 VTFPAGEGLPGTMI
+869 VTFPDAEDVSGTTI

-908 VFEDKKNKL
+908 VFEDKKNHF

-926 AKSGMGGMFSSSKTP
+926 AKSGMGGIFSSSKTP
-941 TDSLRGVILDTSV
+941 TDSLRGTILDTSV
-954 SPPREICDVSG
+954 SPAREICDVSG
-965 SWLHDLVFGNKT
+965 SWLHDLVFDNKT
-977 YWSINKYQSGYMVP
+977 YWSIDKHQSGYMMP
-991 YPDDKILASDSRF
+991 YPKEKILASDSRH

-1033 RKARLD
+1033 RKLRLD

-1046 SLRNAVGGH
+1046 SYRTAPGH

>member
-1 MQISYAVA
+1 
-9 SRRDSFRRT
+9 
-18 VGGWFFPLGSIRS
+18 
-31 FCARGTDSEASIAF
+31 
-45 LRHSLSFSPSRACRD
+45 
-60 LLRAPREAKSTG
+60 
-72 RAHATTKDQSAH
+72 
-84 RQGSANG
+84 
-91 GDAGAAARERK
+91 
-102 RDRAMQA
+102 
-109 LQDAQ
+109 
-114 QRFNDLVNNDWPER
+114 
-128 VPVESLADYDPTYMK
+128 
-143 EGFLQKKGQRLKG
+143 
-156 WKRRW
+156 
-161 FVCDGRTLSY
+161 
-171 YISRKDRKPNAVI
+171 
-184 PLEGCTVQD
+184 
-193 GGLSETWNSP
+193 
-203 RIYLTDPATGIMYC
+203 
-217 LSAEEGIVVTQW
+217 
-229 LDVLRVAVARANN
+229 
-242 GTAVASD
+242 
-249 GTATSSASASRGRP
+249 
-263 HTRTPAQRL
+263 
-272 PSSSD
+272 
-277 DEDSRVHMKRATSMG
+277 
-292 PAQPR
+292 
-297 TATLRSASSAVGALG
+297 
-312 TAVNGEA
+312 
-319 KRTSRMTSAPSAVT
+319 MTSAPSAVNSSN
-333 SSAAPHHHRPHR
+333 SSAAQPTQQQHRSHR

-378 GSSSS
+378 GSSSL
-383 IRNSV
+383 IRNHV
-388 VFRPIGAVNGVLR
+388 VFRPIGALNGVLR
-401 SVGTDSVSGKQY
+401 SIGTDSGSGKQY

-430 LADHGRRAEWDVH
+430 LADHGRRAEWDLQ
-443 FPLSSHVA
+443 FPQSSHVA

-457 DLVHVSSG
+457 DLVHLSSG
-465 SFAQVQRTKP
+465 SFAQIQRTKP
-475 FVAPHVAAAAC
+475 FVAPHMAAAAC
-486 AMCAALFSGASSWE
+486 ALCAALFSGASSWE

-515 VSSIDYSALTTPR
+515 VNSIDYSALTKPR
-528 DLLLLRHV
+528 DLVLLRHV
-536 RESAAPDGHDSS
+536 RESAAPDSQDSG

-570 ELKPVLSGT
+570 ELKPVATGA

-589 LLEPVDSGRATLAT
+589 LLEPVDSGHATLAT

-612 WLSPTTRESFLLSRL
+612 WLSPTTRQSFLLSRL
-627 DCASV
+627 DCVSV

-637 NQAHLCGSELGF
+637 NQAQLCGSELGF
-649 GGGLDDDGDG
+649 GGGLDEDG
-659 EYDTRSVGYD
+659 EGEYETRSIGYE

-676 LGDVVDGESSTIF
+676 LGEVVDGESPAIF

-707 LIDKEI
+707 LIDKEV
-713 AKKQGGVVKDV
+713 AKKQSGVVKDV

-735 KSAVSLSLPVRIFES
+735 KSAVSLSLPVRIFEP

-766 FLNIA
+766 FLNVA

-782 FVMTFAVA
+782 YVMAFAVA

-802 NPILGETYQSTLN
+802 NPILGETFQSTLN

-834 QLTGDKYSIAGFVLW
+834 QFTGDKYSIAGFVLW

-869 VTFPAGEGLPGTMI
+869 VTFPDTEGLAGTTI

-908 VFEDKKNKL
+908 MFDDKKNHL

-965 SWLHDLVFGNKT
+965 SWLHDLVFGSKT
-977 YWSINKYQSGYMVP
+977 YWSINKHQSGYMVP
-991 YPDDKILASDSRF
+991 YPEDKILASDSRF

-1033 RKARLD
+1033 RKARLE

-1046 SLRNAVGGH
+1046 SFRAAAGH

>member
-1 MQISYAVA
+1 M
-9 SRRDSFRRT
+9 
-18 VGGWFFPLGSIRS
+18 P
-31 FCARGTDSEASIAF
+31 
-45 LRHSLSFSPSRACRD
+45 
-60 LLRAPREAKSTG
+60 
-72 RAHATTKDQSAH
+72 
-84 RQGSANG
+84 
-91 GDAGAAARERK
+91 
-102 RDRAMQA
+102 
-109 LQDAQ
+109 
-114 QRFNDLVNNDWPER
+114 
-128 VPVESLADYDPTYMK
+128 DYDPTYMK

-229 LDVLRVAVARANN
+229 LDVLRVAVARVNN
-242 GTAVASD
+242 GTAATDSNAAS
-249 GTATSSASASRGRP
+249 SSQSSSNRTRQ
-263 HTRTPAQRL
+263 HTRTQTQRL

-277 DEDSRVHMKRATSMG
+277 DEDTRAHLKRAASLG
-292 PAQPR
+292 PSQAR
-297 TATLRSASSAVGALG
+297 TTTLKSASSAVGSSSTG
-312 TAVNGEA
+312 NSTSNGEG
-319 KRTSRMTSAPSAVT
+319 KRATRMTSAPSAVT
-333 SSAAPHHHRPHR
+333 SSNSNSQPIQHHRVHR

-383 IRNSV
+383 IRNHV

-401 SVGTDSVSGKQY
+401 SIGTDSGSGKQY

-422 SSEVAAIL
+422 SSEVVAIL
-430 LADHGRRAEWDVH
+430 LTDHARRAEWDVH
-443 FPLSSHVA
+443 FPQSSHVA

-457 DLVHVSSG
+457 DLVHLSSG
-465 SFAQVQRTKP
+465 NFAQIQQTKP
-475 FVAPHVAAAAC
+475 IVASHVAAAAC
-486 AMCAALFSGASSWE
+486 ALCAALFSGASSWE
-500 ALLTAMVYAAAIGGI
+500 ALLTAMVYAAAVGGI
-515 VSSIDYSALTTPR
+515 VSRIDYSALTTPR
-528 DLLLLRHV
+528 DLIILRHV
-536 RESAAPDGHDSS
+536 RESAAPDSQDSS
-548 DDKSVDEMGQSVVL
+548 DDKSVDELGQSVAL

-570 ELKPVLSGT
+570 ELKPVVSGV

-589 LLEPVDSGRATLAT
+589 LLEPVDSGHATLAT

-612 WLSPTTRESFLLSRL
+612 WLSPTTRQSFLLSRL
-627 DCASV
+627 DCVSV

-649 GGGLDDDGDG
+649 GGGLDEDG
-659 EYDTRSVGYD
+659 EGEFETRSVGYE
-669 DTSEGSG
+669 DTSEASG
-676 LGDVVDGESSTIF
+676 LGDIVDGESSAIF

-735 KSAVSLSLPVRIFES
+735 KSAVSLSLPVRIFEP

-766 FLNIA
+766 FLNVA
-771 YAQNDALERFK
+771 HAQNDALERFK
-782 FVMTFAVA
+782 YVVTFAVA

-802 NPILGETYQSTLN
+802 NPILGETFQSTLN

-834 QLTGDKYSIAGFVLW
+834 QFTGEKYSIAGFVLW

-869 VTFPAGEGLPGTMI
+869 VTFPDAEGLPGTTI

-908 VFEDKKNKL
+908 MFEDKKNRL

-977 YWSINKYQSGYMVP
+977 YWSINKFQSGYMVP
-991 YPDDKILASDSRF
+991 FPEDKILASDSRH

-1046 SLRNAVGGH
+1046 SFRSSAGH

>member
-1 MQISYAVA
+1 
-9 SRRDSFRRT
+9 
-18 VGGWFFPLGSIRS
+18 
-31 FCARGTDSEASIAF
+31 
-45 LRHSLSFSPSRACRD
+45 
-60 LLRAPREAKSTG
+60 
-72 RAHATTKDQSAH
+72 
-84 RQGSANG
+84 
-91 GDAGAAARERK
+91 
-102 RDRAMQA
+102 MQA

-128 VPVESLADYDPTYMK
+128 VPVEEMPDYDPRYMK

-229 LDVLRVAVARANN
+229 LDVLRVAVARVNN
-242 GTAVASD
+242 GTSE
-249 GTATSSASASRGRP
+249 TNTQQNNSRKQHRP
-263 HTRTPAQRL
+263 QAQA

-277 DEDSRVHMKRATSMG
+277 DEDSRAHLKRAASLG
-292 PAQPR
+292 PSQTRA
-297 TATLRSASSAVGALG
+297 ATLKSASTIGSSNTT
-312 TAVNGEA
+312 TANGDI
-319 KRTSRMTSAPSAVT
+319 KRTTRLTSAPSAVGSST
-333 SSAAPHHHRPHR
+333 STPAPPSHQHHHRPHR

-369 ALLCGHSAT
+369 ALLGRST
-378 GSSSS
+378 GSS
-383 IRNSV
+383 IRNHV
-388 VFRPIGAVNGVLR
+388 AFRPIGAVNGVLR
-401 SVGTDSVSGKQY
+401 SIGTDSSSGKQY
-413 ARASVVLPV
+413 ARASVSLPV

-430 LADHGRRAEWDVH
+430 LADHARRAEWDVH
-443 FPLSSHVA
+443 FPHSAHVA

-457 DLVHVSSG
+457 DLVHLSSG
-465 SFAQVQRTKP
+465 SFAQVQHTKP

-486 AMCAALFSGASSWE
+486 ALCAALFSGASSWE

-515 VSSIDYSALTTPR
+515 ASSIDYSTLTTPR
-528 DLLLLRHV
+528 DLVLLRHV
-536 RESAAPDGHDSS
+536 RESAAPDSQDSS
-548 DDKSVDEMGQSVVL
+548 DDKSEDEMGQSVVL

-570 ELKPVLSGT
+570 ELKPDISGT

-589 LLEPVDSGRATLAT
+589 LLEPVDSGHATLAT

-612 WLSPTTRESFLLSRL
+612 WLSPATRQSFLLSRL
-627 DCASV
+627 DCVSV

-637 NQAHLCGSELGF
+637 NQAQLCGSELGF
-649 GGGLDDDGDG
+649 GGGLDEDG
-659 EYDTRSVGYD
+659 EGEFESRSVGYD
-669 DTSEGSG
+669 DASEASG
-676 LGDVVDGESSTIF
+676 LGEIVDGESSAIF

-735 KSAVSLSLPVRIFES
+735 KSAVSLSLPVRIFEP

-766 FLNIA
+766 FLNTA

-782 FVMTFAVA
+782 YVISFAVA

-834 QLTGDKYSIAGFVLW
+834 QFTGEKYSIAGFVLW

-869 VTFPAGEGLPGTMI
+869 VTFPDAEGLPGTTI

-898 DRTVDIMGNM
+898 TVRLTSWATWCLRTRRTSAVRGAPQSRCEVGYGRN
-908 VFEDKKNKL
+908 VLKLEDTH
-917 QCELRLNPD
+917 RLAARCHLGHFCVP
-926 AKSGMGGMFSSSKTP
+926 S
-941 TDSLRGVILDTSV
+941 
-954 SPPREICDVSG
+954 REICDVTG

-977 YWSINKYQSGYMVP
+977 YWSINKFQSGYMMP
-991 YPDDKILASDSRF
+991 YPEDKILPSDSRF

-1011 AAGDLDESQEW
+1011 AGGDLDESQEW

-1046 SLRNAVGGH
+1046 SFRSAASGH

>member
-1 MQISYAVA
+1 
-9 SRRDSFRRT
+9 
-18 VGGWFFPLGSIRS
+18 
-31 FCARGTDSEASIAF
+31 
-45 LRHSLSFSPSRACRD
+45 
-60 LLRAPREAKSTG
+60 
-72 RAHATTKDQSAH
+72 
-84 RQGSANG
+84 
-91 GDAGAAARERK
+91 
-102 RDRAMQA
+102 MQA

-128 VPVESLADYDPTYMK
+128 VPVESMPDYDPTYMK

-229 LDVLRVAVARANN
+229 LDVLRVAVARVNN
-242 GTAVASD
+242 GTA
-249 GTATSSASASRGRP
+249 ATDSSAAPSSQSSSHNR
-263 HTRTPAQRL
+263 TRQQARTQAQRL

-277 DEDSRVHMKRATSMG
+277 DEDSRAHLKRAASLG
-292 PAQPR
+292 PSQAR
-297 TATLRSASSAVGALG
+297 TTTLKSASSAVVSSSAGNS
-312 TAVNGEA
+312 TSNGDG
-319 KRTSRMTSAPSAVT
+319 KRSTRMTSAPSAVT
-333 SSAAPHHHRPHR
+333 TSNSNSQHTQHHRVHR

-369 ALLCGHSAT
+369 ALLCGYSAT
-378 GSSSS
+378 RSSSS
-383 IRNSV
+383 LRNHV

-401 SVGTDSVSGKQY
+401 SIGTDSSSGKQY

-430 LADHGRRAEWDVH
+430 LADHARRAEWDVH
-443 FPLSSHVA
+443 FPQSAHVA

-457 DLVHVSSG
+457 DLVHLSSG
-465 SFAQVQRTKP
+465 SFAQIQQTKP
-475 FVAPHVAAAAC
+475 IVAPHVAAAAC
-486 AMCAALFSGASSWE
+486 ALCAALFSGASSWE
-500 ALLTAMVYAAAIGGI
+500 ALLTAMIYAAAVGGI
-515 VSSIDYSALTTPR
+515 VSSIDYSTLTAPR
-528 DLLLLRHV
+528 DLVVLRHV
-536 RESAAPDGHDSS
+536 RESATPDSQDSS
-548 DDKSVDEMGQSVVL
+548 DDKSADEMGQSVVL

-570 ELKPVLSGT
+570 ELKPVVSGI

-589 LLEPVDSGRATLAT
+589 LLEPVDSGHATLAT

-612 WLSPTTRESFLLSRL
+612 WLAPTTRQSFLLSRL
-627 DCASV
+627 DCVSV

-649 GGGLDDDGDG
+649 GGGLDEDG
-659 EYDTRSVGYD
+659 EGEFETRSVGYD
-669 DTSEGSG
+669 DTSEASG
-676 LGDVVDGESSTIF
+676 LGDVVDGESSSIF

-735 KSAVSLSLPVRIFES
+735 KSAVSLSLPVRIFEP

-766 FLNIA
+766 FLNVA

-782 FVMTFAVA
+782 YVVTFAVA

-802 NPILGETYQSTLN
+802 NPILGETFQSTLN

-834 QLTGDKYSIAGFVLW
+834 QFTGEKYSIAGFVLW

-869 VTFPAGEGLPGTMI
+869 VTFPDADGLPGTTI

-908 VFEDKKNKL
+908 VFEDKKNRL

-991 YPDDKILASDSRF
+991 FPEDKILASDSRH

-1046 SLRNAVGGH
+1046 SFRSSAGH

>member
-1 MQISYAVA
+1 MDLVRVTPPLSPRARV
-9 SRRDSFRRT
+9 SRLPTQLVD
-18 VGGWFFPLGSIRS
+18 LN
-31 FCARGTDSEASIAF
+31 EAQT
-45 LRHSLSFSPSRACRD
+45 P
-60 LLRAPREAKSTG
+60 
-72 RAHATTKDQSAH
+72 TTKELRGH
-84 RQGSANG
+84 RHGSANG
-91 GDAGAAARERK
+91 EAGAAARERK

-128 VPVESLADYDPTYMK
+128 VPVEAMPDYDPRYMK

-229 LDVLRVAVARANN
+229 LDVLRVAVARVNN
-242 GTAVASD
+242 GTSESNAQASSQNNSRKQHRLQ
-249 GTATSSASASRGRP
+249 TA
-263 HTRTPAQRL
+263 

-277 DEDSRVHMKRATSMG
+277 DEDSRAHLKRAASLG
-292 PAQPR
+292 PSQAR
-297 TATLRSASSAVGALG
+297 AVTLKSASSVGTSNASA
-312 TAVNGEA
+312 TNGDN
-319 KRTSRMTSAPSAVT
+319 KRTTRLTSAPSSV
-333 SSAAPHHHRPHR
+333 SNAASTPAPPSHQHHQHRPHR

-369 ALLCGHSAT
+369 ALLGHNST
-378 GSSSS
+378 GSS
-383 IRNSV
+383 IRNHV
-388 VFRPIGAVNGVLR
+388 AFRPLGAVNGVLR
-401 SVGTDSVSGKQY
+401 SIGTDSTSGKQY

-430 LADHGRRAEWDVH
+430 LADHARRAEWDVH
-443 FPLSSHVA
+443 FPHSAHVA

-457 DLVHVSSG
+457 DLVHLSSG
-465 SFAQVQRTKP
+465 SFAQIQQTKP
-475 FVAPHVAAAAC
+475 FVAPHVAATAC
-486 AMCAALFSGASSWE
+486 ALCAALFSGASTWE
-500 ALLTAMVYAAAIGGI
+500 ALLTAMVYAAAVGGI
-515 VSSIDYSALTTPR
+515 VSSIDYSTLTTPR
-528 DLLLLRHV
+528 DLVLLRHV
-536 RESAAPDGHDSS
+536 RESAAPDSQDSS
-548 DDKSVDEMGQSVVL
+548 DDKSEDEMGKSVVL

-570 ELKPVLSGT
+570 ELKPISSGS

-589 LLEPVDSGRATLAT
+589 LLEPVDSGHATLAT
-603 YITDLDMKG
+603 YITDLDVKG
-612 WLSPTTRESFLLSRL
+612 WLSPATRQSFLLSRL
-627 DCASV
+627 DCVSV

-637 NQAHLCGSELGF
+637 NQAQLCGSELGF
-649 GGGLDDDGDG
+649 GGGLDDDGEG
-659 EYDTRSVGYD
+659 EYETRSVGYED
-669 DTSEGSG
+669 ASEASG
-676 LGDVVDGESSTIF
+676 LGGFADGELSTIF

-735 KSAVSLSLPVRIFES
+735 KSAVSLSLPVRIFEP

-766 FLNIA
+766 FLNTA

-782 FVMTFAVA
+782 YVISFAVA

-802 NPILGETYQSTLN
+802 NPILGETFQSTLN

-834 QLTGDKYSIAGFVLW
+834 QFTGEKYSIAGFVLW

-869 VTFPAGEGLPGTMI
+869 VTFPDTEGLPGTTI

-908 VFEDKKNKL
+908 VFEDKKNRL

-941 TDSLRGVILDTSV
+941 TDSLRGVILDTSA

-977 YWSINKYQSGYMVP
+977 YWSINSFQSGYMVP
-991 YPDDKILASDSRF
+991 YPEDRILASDSRY

-1046 SLRNAVGGH
+1046 SFRSAAGGH

>member
-1 MQISYAVA
+1 
-9 SRRDSFRRT
+9 
-18 VGGWFFPLGSIRS
+18 
-31 FCARGTDSEASIAF
+31 
-45 LRHSLSFSPSRACRD
+45 
-60 LLRAPREAKSTG
+60 
-72 RAHATTKDQSAH
+72 
-84 RQGSANG
+84 
-91 GDAGAAARERK
+91 
-102 RDRAMQA
+102 MQA

-114 QRFNDLVNNDWPER
+114 QRFNDLVNNDTWPER
-128 VPVESLADYDPTYMK
+128 VPVTSLPDFDASYMK

-171 YISRKDRKPNAVI
+171 YISKKDRRPNAVI
-184 PLEGCTVQD
+184 PLEGCSVQD

-203 RIYLTDPATGIMYC
+203 RIYLTDPATSIMYC
-217 LSAEEGIVVTQW
+217 LSAEEGTVVTQW
-229 LDVLRVAVARANN
+229 LSVLQTAVARVHT
-242 GTAVASD
+242 GSTGSDASVESSSH
-249 GTATSSASASRGRP
+249 GSALKSSALRP
-263 HTRTPAQRL
+263 QHKAQAPPV
-272 PSSSD
+272 PSLSD
-277 DEDSRVHMKRATSMG
+277 DEDSRGHLKRASSMEPTSTL
-292 PAQPR
+292 PR
-297 TATLRSASSAVGALG
+297 SSMSALVGSSAPVSLNTATSGEKKRAV
-312 TAVNGEA
+312 
-319 KRTSRMTSAPSAVT
+319 RMVSAPLATGSSST
-333 SSAAPHHHRPHR
+333 STTTVPLQQQSHHRPRR

-369 ALLCGHSAT
+369 ALLCGHSPT
-378 GSSSS
+378 GSASS
-383 IRNSV
+383 IRNHV
-388 VFRPIGAVNGVLR
+388 MFRPMGASNGVLR
-401 SVGTDSVSGKQY
+401 SLGTGMSSGKQY

-430 LADHGRRAEWDVH
+430 LTDHARRAEWDLH
-443 FPLSSHVA
+443 FPQSSHIA

-457 DLVHVSSG
+457 DLVHLSSG
-465 SFAQVQRTKP
+465 GFAQVQKTRP

-486 AMCAALFSGASSWE
+486 ALCAALLWSAASWE
-500 ALLTAMVYAAAIGGI
+500 ALFTAMAYAAAIGGI
-515 VSSIDYSALTTPR
+515 VSTVDHSAFTVPR
-528 DLLLLRHV
+528 DLVLLRHM
-536 RESAAPDGHDSS
+536 RESAAPESHDSS
-548 DDKSVDEMGQSVVL
+548 EDKSVDEMGRSVVL

-570 ELKPVLSGT
+570 ELKPVTPGT
-579 VRAHV
+579 VRAYV

-589 LLEPVDSGRATLAT
+589 LLEPVASGRATLVT
-603 YITDLDMKG
+603 YITDLDMQG
-612 WLSPTTRESFLLSRL
+612 WLSPSTRQSFLLSRL
-627 DCASV
+627 DCVSV

-637 NQAHLCGSELGF
+637 NQAQLCGSELGF
-649 GGGLDDDGDG
+649 GGGLDEDGDGDG
-659 EYDTRSVGYD
+659 EYDPRSGGYEE
-669 DTSEGSG
+669 TSEGSV
-676 LGDVVDGESSTIF
+676 GDAADSESSAIF

-707 LIDKEI
+707 LIDKEV

-735 KSAVSLSLPVRIFES
+735 KSAVSLSLPVRIFEP

-766 FLNIA
+766 FLNVA
-771 YAQNDALERFK
+771 YAQTDPLERFK
-782 FVMTFAVA
+782 YVMAFAVA
-790 GLHHSIGQLKPF
+790 GLHHSVGQLKPF
-802 NPILGETYQSTLN
+802 NPILGETFQSTLN

-834 QLTGDKYSIAGFVLW
+834 QFTGDKYSIAGFVLW

-869 VTFPAGEGLPGTMI
+869 ITFPDAKDLPGTTV

-908 VFEDKKNKL
+908 VFEDKKNHL

-926 AKSGMGGMFSSSKTP
+926 AKSGMGGMFMSSKTP
-941 TDSLRGVILDTSV
+941 TDSLRGVVLDTSV
-954 SPPREICDVSG
+954 SPSREICDVSG
-965 SWLHDLVFGNKT
+965 SWLHDLVVGNKT
-977 YWSINKYQSGYMVP
+977 YWDINKYQSGYMVP
-991 YPDDKILASDSRF
+991 YPKDKILASDSRH

-1011 AAGDLDESQEW
+1011 ATGDLDESQEW

-1033 RKARLD
+1033 RKARLE

-1046 SLRNAVGGH
+1046 SYRSAGGH

>member
-1 MQISYAVA
+1 
-9 SRRDSFRRT
+9 
-18 VGGWFFPLGSIRS
+18 
-31 FCARGTDSEASIAF
+31 
-45 LRHSLSFSPSRACRD
+45 
-60 LLRAPREAKSTG
+60 
-72 RAHATTKDQSAH
+72 
-84 RQGSANG
+84 
-91 GDAGAAARERK
+91 
-102 RDRAMQA
+102 MQA

-128 VPVESLADYDPTYMK
+128 VPVESMADYDPSYMK

-229 LDVLRVAVARANN
+229 LDVLRVAVARVNN
-242 GTAVASD
+242 GTAAESSAPASQGSTNNRTRQQARTQAQRLPSSVIPLEGCTVQDGGLSETWNSPRIYLTDPATGIMYCLSAEEGIVVTQWLDVLRVAVARVNN
-249 GTATSSASASRGRP
+249 GTAAESSAPASQGSTNNR
-263 HTRTPAQRL
+263 TRQQARTQAQRL

-277 DEDSRVHMKRATSMG
+277 DEDSRAQLKRATSLG
-292 PAQPR
+292 PSQAR
-297 TATLRSASSAVGALG
+297 TMTLKSASSAVTSSSTGM
-312 TAVNGEA
+312 TSNGEN
-319 KRTSRMTSAPSAVT
+319 KRAARMTSAPSAV
-333 SSAAPHHHRPHR
+333 SSSNSNAVQPTQQHHHRVHR

-383 IRNSV
+383 IRNHV

-401 SVGTDSVSGKQY
+401 SIGTDSVSGKQY

-430 LADHGRRAEWDVH
+430 LADHARRAEWDVH
-443 FPLSSHVA
+443 FPQSSHVA
-451 TFDDAT
+451 NFDDAT
-457 DLVHVSSG
+457 DLVHLSSG
-465 SFAQVQRTKP
+465 SFAQIQRTKP
-475 FVAPHVAAAAC
+475 FVTPHVAAAAC
-486 AMCAALFSGASSWE
+486 ALCAALFSGVSSWE
-500 ALLTAMVYAAAIGGI
+500 ALLTVMVYAAAIGGV
-515 VSSIDYSALTTPR
+515 VSSIDYSALTEPR
-528 DLLLLRHV
+528 DLVILRHV
-536 RESAAPDGHDSS
+536 RESAAPDSQDSG
-548 DDKSVDEMGQSVVL
+548 DDKSVDEMGQSVAL

-570 ELKPVLSGT
+570 ELKPVVSGT

-612 WLSPTTRESFLLSRL
+612 WLSSITRQTFLLSRL
-627 DCASV
+627 DCVSV

-637 NQAHLCGSELGF
+637 NQAQLCGSELGF

-659 EYDTRSVGYD
+659 EYETRSVGYE

-676 LGDVVDGESSTIF
+676 LGDIADGESSAIF

-707 LIDKEI
+707 LIDKEV

-735 KSAVSLSLPVRIFES
+735 KSAVSLSLPVRIFEP

-766 FLNIA
+766 FLNVA
-771 YAQNDALERFK
+771 YEQNDALERFK
-782 FVMTFAVA
+782 YVMTFAVA
-790 GLHHSIGQLKPF
+790 GLHHSIGQMKPF

-834 QLTGDKYSIAGFVLW
+834 QFTGEKYSIAGFVLW

-869 VTFPAGEGLPGTMI
+869 VTFPDAEGLLGTTI

-908 VFEDKKNKL
+908 VFEDKKNHL

-977 YWSINKYQSGYMVP
+977 YWSMNKYQSGYMVP
-991 YPDDKILASDSRF
+991 YPEDKILASDSRH

-1011 AAGDLDESQEW
+1011 AAGDMDESQEW

-1046 SLRNAVGGH
+1046 SFRSSAGSH

>member
-1 MQISYAVA
+1 
-9 SRRDSFRRT
+9 
-18 VGGWFFPLGSIRS
+18 
-31 FCARGTDSEASIAF
+31 
-45 LRHSLSFSPSRACRD
+45 
-60 LLRAPREAKSTG
+60 
-72 RAHATTKDQSAH
+72 
-84 RQGSANG
+84 
-91 GDAGAAARERK
+91 
-102 RDRAMQA
+102 MQA

-128 VPVESLADYDPTYMK
+128 VPVESMADYDPSFMK

-229 LDVLRVAVARANN
+229 LDVLRVAVARVNN
-242 GTAVASD
+242 GATIASD
-249 GTATSSASASRGRP
+249 SGAAPSAQNSRSRNHTSRG
-263 HTRTPAQRL
+263 QQCL

-277 DEDSRVHMKRATSMG
+277 DEDSRAHLTRSASMG
-292 PAQPR
+292 PNQTRAV
-297 TATLRSASSAVGALG
+297 TLKSSASSIGASSAMLSSNA
-312 TAVNGEA
+312 TANGGN
-319 KRTSRMTSAPSAVT
+319 KRTTRMVSAPSAVGSSNGTT
-333 SSAAPHHHRPHR
+333 SSAVAAHPPPHHRAPR
-345 TKTQRLPTTIS
+345 AKTQHLPTTVS

-369 ALLCGHSAT
+369 ALLCGHHGT
-378 GSSSS
+378 NSSSS
-383 IRNSV
+383 IRNTV
-388 VFRPIGAVNGVLR
+388 VFRPIGALNGVLR
-401 SVGTDSVSGKQY
+401 SIGKDSVSGKQY

-422 SSEVAAIL
+422 SSEVAACL
-430 LADHGRRAEWDVH
+430 LADHARRAEWDVH
-443 FPLSSHVA
+443 FPQSSHVA

-457 DLVHVSSG
+457 DLVHLSSG
-465 SFAQVQRTKP
+465 TYAQIQCTKP
-475 FVAPHVAAAAC
+475 FVAPHIAAAAC
-486 AMCAALFSGASSWE
+486 ALCAALFSGASSWE

-515 VSSIDYSALTTPR
+515 ASSIDYSSIITPR

-536 RESAAPDGHDSS
+536 RESAVPDQQDSN
-548 DDKSVDEMGQSVVL
+548 DDNSVDEMGQSVVL
-562 ILEKSVVN
+562 ILEKSVAN
-570 ELKPVLSGT
+570 ELKPISPGT

-589 LLEPVDSGRATLAT
+589 LFEPVDAGHATLAT
-603 YITDLDMKG
+603 YVTDLDMKG
-612 WLSPTTRESFLLSRL
+612 WLSPATRESFLLSRL
-627 DCASV
+627 DGVSV

-637 NQAHLCGSELGF
+637 NQARLCGSELGF
-649 GGGLDDDGDG
+649 GGGVLDEDGDG
-659 EYDTRSVGYD
+659 DYETRSVGYE
-669 DTSEGSG
+669 DTSEGS
-676 LGDVVDGESSTIF
+676 LGEVVDGSSSAIF

-696 GMMPLPSGGLK
+696 GMLPLPSGGLK
-707 LIDKEI
+707 LIDKEV

-735 KSAVSLSLPVRIFES
+735 KSAVSLSLPVRIFEP
-750 RTNLERV
+750 RTNLERI

-766 FLNIA
+766 FLNVA
-771 YAQNDALERFK
+771 YAQNDPLERFK
-782 FVMTFAVA
+782 YVITNAVA

-802 NPILGETYQSTLN
+802 NPILGETFQATLN

-834 QLTGDKYSIAGFVLW
+834 QFTGEKYSIAGFVVW
-849 HASMS
+849 AASMS

-869 VTFPAGEGLPGTMI
+869 ASFPESEGLPATTI

-898 DRTVDIMGNM
+898 DRTVDIMGSM
-908 VFEDKKNKL
+908 VFEDKRNHL

-926 AKSGMGGMFSSSKTP
+926 EKKGMGGMFSSSKTP

-965 SWLHDLVFGNKT
+965 SWLHNLVFGDKT
-977 YWSINKYQSGYMVP
+977 YWSINKFQSGYMVP
-991 YPDDKILASDSRF
+991 FPENKILSSDSRY
-1004 REDLHYL
+1004 REDLRYL
-1011 AAGDLDESQEW
+1011 AAGDMDEAQEW

-1046 SLRNAVGGH
+1046 SLEEPAGGH

>member
-1 MQISYAVA
+1 
-9 SRRDSFRRT
+9 
-18 VGGWFFPLGSIRS
+18 
-31 FCARGTDSEASIAF
+31 
-45 LRHSLSFSPSRACRD
+45 
-60 LLRAPREAKSTG
+60 
-72 RAHATTKDQSAH
+72 
-84 RQGSANG
+84 
-91 GDAGAAARERK
+91 
-102 RDRAMQA
+102 MQA

-128 VPVESLADYDPTYMK
+128 VPVESLPDYDPSYMK

-229 LDVLRVAVARANN
+229 LDVLRVAVARVN
-242 GTAVASD
+242 GAAIDAT
-249 GTATSSASASRGRP
+249 TSSQSRGRS
-263 HTRTPAQRL
+263 RNQQSRAAQRL

-277 DEDSRVHMKRATSMG
+277 DEDSRAHLHRTASMG
-292 PAQPR
+292 PAQAR
-297 TATLRSASSAVGALG
+297 TVTLKSAGSAIGGSSASLNATS
-312 TAVNGEA
+312 NGEM
-319 KRTSRMTSAPSAVT
+319 KRAARIVSAPSAVSSSNGT
-333 SSAAPHHHRPHR
+333 SAAAPEHHARHHRAPR
-345 TKTQRLPTTIS
+345 AKTQHLPTTVS

-369 ALLCGHSAT
+369 ALLCGHNAPH
-378 GSSSS
+378 SSSA
-383 IRNSV
+383 IRNNV
-388 VFRPIGAVNGVLR
+388 VFRPIGALNGVLR
-401 SVGTDSVSGKQY
+401 SLGTDSASGKQY

-430 LADHGRRAEWDVH
+430 LADHARRAEWDVH
-443 FPLSSHVA
+443 FPQSSHVA
-451 TFDDAT
+451 NFDDAT
-457 DLVHVSSG
+457 DLVHLSSG
-465 SFAQVQRTKP
+465 SFAQIQRTKP
-475 FVAPHVAAAAC
+475 FVAPHIAAAAC
-486 AMCAALFSGASSWE
+486 ALCAALFSGASSWE
-500 ALLTAMVYAAAIGGI
+500 ALLTAMVYAAAIGG
-515 VSSIDYSALTTPR
+515 VASSIDYSTITTPR
-528 DLLLLRHV
+528 DLVLLRHV
-536 RESAAPDGHDSS
+536 RESAAPDQQDAN

-570 ELKPVLSGT
+570 ELKPVTPGT

-589 LLEPVDSGRATLAT
+589 LLEPVDGGHATLAT
-603 YITDLDMKG
+603 YVTDLDMKG
-612 WLSPTTRESFLLSRL
+612 WLSPATRQSFLLSRL
-627 DCASV
+627 DCVSV

-637 NQAHLCGSELGF
+637 NQAQLCGAELGF
-649 GGGLDDDGDG
+649 GGGVLDDDGDG
-659 EYDTRSVGYD
+659 EYDTRSVGYED
-669 DTSEGSG
+669 VSEGS
-676 LGDVVDGESSTIF
+676 LGDGGEGSSAIF

-696 GMMPLPSGGLK
+696 GMLPLPSGGLK
-707 LIDKEI
+707 LIDKEV
-713 AKKQGGVVKDV
+713 AKKQSGVVKDV

-735 KSAVSLSLPVRIFES
+735 KSAVSLSLPVRIFEP
-750 RTNLERV
+750 RTNLERL

-766 FLNIA
+766 FLNVA
-771 YAQNDALERFK
+771 YDQNDALERFK
-782 FVMTFAVA
+782 YVITYAVA
-790 GLHHSIGQLKPF
+790 GFHHSIGQLKPF

-820 SCEHTSHHPPISNF
+820 CCEHTSHHPPISNF
-834 QLTGDKYSIAGFVLW
+834 QFTGEKYSIAGFVLW
-849 HASMS
+849 AASLS

-869 VTFPAGEGLPGTMI
+869 VTFPDKEGLAGTTV
-883 EYNLPYLQIGGLLWG
+883 EFELPYLQIGGLLWG
-898 DRTVDIMGNM
+898 DRTVDIMGQV
-908 VFEDKKNKL
+908 VFEDKRNHL

-926 AKSGMGGMFSSSKTP
+926 EKKGMGGMFSSSKTP
-941 TDSLRGVILDTSV
+941 TDTLRGVIVDTSV
-954 SPPREICDVSG
+954 SPPREICEVAG
-965 SWLHDLVFGNKT
+965 SWLHNLAFGDKI
-977 YWSINKYQSGYMVP
+977 YWDINKHQSGYMVP
-991 YPDDKILASDSRF
+991 YPDDKLLLSDSRF
-1004 REDLHYL
+1004 REDLRYL
-1011 AAGDLDESQEW
+1011 AEGDLDESQDW

-1046 SLRNAVGGH
+1046 SFKGSSH